1 MEPHHLFLHQL
12 QMCSSTWDYKR
23 GLLNVCQI
31 VYQIPVSWSNSS
43 LMLTYSPNT
52 EPTVPVSSHFDKI
65 IQDQLAYECFFFS
78 HFFKL
83 FFFFFS
89 LIICPKTNWDHSQ
102 VCICWQIF
110 HVSSNYDS
118 FVCSFAVYSALNVKI
133 VASLRG
139 CCNGAIMCPTVGID
153 VPVHCKHLFQKQVLL
168 FPLAVF
174 KAT

>member
-1 MEPHHLFLHQL
+1 MEPHHLFLHHL
-12 QMCSSTWDYKR
+12 QMCSSTWDYKH

-31 VYQIPVSWSNSS
+31 VYQNPVSWSNSS

-65 IQDQLAYECFFFS
+65 IQVWLFLFVT
-78 HFFKL
+78 FFKAL
-83 FFFFFS
+83 FYFYFF

-110 HVSSNYDS
+110 HVSSNYGS

-168 FPLAVF
+168 FALAVF